1 MISKKIF
8 ILFLA
13 AVFPGAA
20 ACSSKADKPP
30 KVAQQEP
37 APSLEVEKKE
47 EAREPEKK
55 QPTVLTLAA
64 LEQIYACWFKNPYDY
79 MFASAG
85 VPGEM
90 VGIGGKNFAMFMG
103 GISGIMDY
111 GSLSECAGGF
121 VGVKQKSYSDPTP
134 IEHLAGI
141 PLYSERMDD
150 SQPFGFFNPELVK
163 WGYTTMI
170 PDPDSL
176 IGGAAAQIIY
186 DKVFK
191 RFARVMAESYLY
203 LVDSGK
209 YRDEMKAYWDLAK
222 KPGGFKPYGYG
233 GLDYLQSRFN
243 SALPAYQVAWDGTKM
258 TPQMAIGFW
267 LRRGLDGTHEEL
279 WTGLTK
285 ALKQYDGVWYDSLKT
300 TYTSANIHW

>member
-8 ILFLA
+8 VLFLA
-13 AVFPGAA
+13 AAFSGAA

-30 KVAQQEP
+30 KVAEAQPVPMQE
-37 APSLEVEKKE
+37 EGKKE
-47 EAREPEKK
+47 DVKEPEKK

-79 MFASAG
+79 MFNPSG
-85 VPGEM
+85 VPGESI
-90 VGIGGKNFAMFMG
+90 GIGSKSFSMFMG

-111 GSLSECAGGF
+111 GSLSECAGDF

-141 PLYSERMDD
+141 PLYGDRMDD
-150 SQPFGFFNPELVK
+150 SQPFGFYNPELVT
-163 WGYTTMI
+163 WGYTTMV

-176 IGGAAAQIIY
+176 IGGTAARIIY

-203 LVDSGK
+203 LVDAGK
-209 YRDEMKAYWDLAK
+209 YRDEMKAYWDLAH
-222 KPGGFKPYGYG
+222 KPDGFKPYGYG
-233 GLDYLQSRFN
+233 GLDYLQSRF
-243 SALPAYQVAWDGTKM
+243 SGALPAYQVAWDGTQM

-285 ALKQYDGVWYDSLKT
+285 ALKQYDIVWYDKLNT